1 MYISSCWPFKF
12 LLEGRSQRIES
23 RSPALQADSLQSDV
37 EIISNTCITKYYSL
51 LLGTIIST
59 KAKEMGDTVSVLKE
73 RKKIV
78 EDVERAEENA
88 RGFCQGPGK

>member
-1 MYISSCWPFKF
+1 MNLG
-12 LLEGRSQRIES
+12 LLHCRQT
-23 RSPALQADSLQSDV
+23 LYSLMLK
-37 EIISNTCITKYYSL
+37 IISNTCVTKYWCP
-51 LLGTIIST
+51 LLGTIIIT

-88 RGFCQGPGK
+88 RGFCWGPGK